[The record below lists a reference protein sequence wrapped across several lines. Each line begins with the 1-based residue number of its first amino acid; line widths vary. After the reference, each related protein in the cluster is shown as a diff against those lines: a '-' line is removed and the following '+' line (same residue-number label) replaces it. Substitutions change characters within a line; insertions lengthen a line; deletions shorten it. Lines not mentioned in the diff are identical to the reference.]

1 VTAEPVAR
9 PLRAGEAT
17 TELSADLTGIGV
29 WLFDLDDTLYPP
41 ERQIL
46 KRVSGRIFD
55 YMVRLTGL
63 PEGEARALQLRYLT
77 DHGATLGGL
86 LTDYTIDPAAFLQ
99 EVHDVPL
106 DGLDPDP
113 GLRVA
118 LERLVGPRYVF
129 TNGSTGH
136 GRRVLEQLGLTDL
149 FDGLFSIED
158 ADLVPKPAPE
168 TFAKMVARFGIDP
181 KRTAFFEDTPRN
193 LAPAKALGMTTI
205 LVGPR
210 ALTSTDDYIDFR
222 AAALGPFLATAHLA
236 QDPKTGTQA

>member
-1 VTAEPVAR
+1 MSPPEPA
-9 PLRAGEAT
+9 
-17 TELSADLTGIGV
+17 TELSADLTGIET

-63 PEGEARALQLRYLT
+63 PEDEARALQLRYLN

-86 LTDYTIDPAAFLQ
+86 LADYKFDPAEFLADA
-99 EVHDVPL
+99 HDIDL
-106 DGLDPDP
+106 ADLNPDP
-113 GLRVA
+113 GLRA
-118 LERLVGPRYVF
+118 GLERLVGPRYVF

-136 GRRVLEQLGLTDL
+136 ARRVMDRLGIADL

-158 ADLVPKPAPE
+158 AELLPKPAPE
-168 TFAKMVARFGIDP
+168 TFARMIARFGLNP
-181 KRTAFFEDTPRN
+181 HRTAFFEDTPRN
-193 LAPAKALGMTTI
+193 LEHAKALGMTTV

-210 ALTSTDDYIDFR
+210 ALTTDDAFVDFR
-222 AAALGPFLATAHLA
+222 AASLPPFLATAHLA
-236 QDPKTGTQA
+236 QDIAPQDSAGAAA